1 MTMVPTGFRF
11 NPTDEELIEILEQK
25 VSGQQM
31 APHFNFIVE
40 RNVYDYDPQHLQWD
54 YTAAVP
60 DNERYC
66 YCMKENDSREVTG
79 RGWWK
84 ATSHVK
90 KIYSKN
96 GSRFIGYRRP
106 LTFHRFKD
114 NQRNRSNAI
123 KTNWIM
129 HEFSL
134 QSPTT
139 EWRLCKIKYK
149 GKPSLQEELENAR
162 NGFKLRNDFEA
173 SSYSSSSAIMGL
185 QQQAAQTVELEQ
197 PKRAS
202 YDPFFAQ
209 ITSTNNSSELENTRN
224 GFKITNDF
232 EISRSSSTTIMG
244 MGMGMQQQQTQALE
258 HEQQQLIKDSY
269 DPFLT
274 QFLSTNDYYDFD
286 NQSHQLGQA
295 ADSSLQISFPSNW
308 SWQN

>member
-11 NPTDEELIEILEQK
+11 NPTDEELIQILEQK

-31 APHFNFIVE
+31 PPHFSFIVE

-60 DNERYC
+60 ENERYC

-96 GSRFIGYRRP
+96 GACVIGCKRP

-114 NQRNRSNAI
+114 NQRNRNKAI

-134 QSPTT
+134 QSPTMD
-139 EWRLCKIKYK
+139 WRICKIKYK
-149 GKPSLQEELENAR
+149 GKPSLQEELESAR
-162 NGFKLRNDFEA
+162 NGFNFKSRNDIEA
-173 SSYSSSSAIMGL
+173 TSSSS
-185 QQQAAQTVELEQ
+185 
-197 PKRAS
+197 
-202 YDPFFAQ
+202 
-209 ITSTNNSSELENTRN
+209 
-224 GFKITNDF
+224 
-232 EISRSSSTTIMG
+232 SSTVI
-244 MGMGMQQQQTQALE
+244 MGMQQQQQLDSVA
-258 HEQQQLIKDSY
+258 EQQQQQKASY
-269 DPFLT
+269 DPFLN
-274 QFLSTNDYYDFD
+274 QIMSTNTYLELDTSEQMLF
-286 NQSHQLGQA
+286 
-295 ADSSLQISFPSNW
+295 SNSW
-308 SWQN
+308 TWQN